1 MPRASRPR
9 MSRAH
14 AARAASMASRAEAT
28 EVAATRAVL
37 VMVVH
42 RSPKRSACT
51 ELCACAQG

>member
-1 MPRASRPR
+1 

-14 AARAASMASRAEAT
+14 AARAASVASRAEAT

-42 RSPKRSACT
+42 RCPLT
-51 ELCACAQG
+51 EAQRLHRVVRVRVVG